1 MESFTTKF
9 GTPERLRFREYD
21 KNYYGTDI
29 DLEAR
34 AMGTCLIT
42 EYDEKLYSG
51 QEEVIHAVKS
61 NCVKHLQACLDEWP
75 EGESVMK
82 NVSKKLSGMYDAKLL
97 EIGITAKT
105 DIMGFNLTPDSDE
118 LYKQAMKIENDYV
131 KGGRLIDGWDYVNFD
146 GMGKKVPERQPGY
159 YRLLGVNENM
169 FGFTSERIDY
179 LPGEHVTVMYHA
191 VMTDTSY
198 KFIVD
203 APDFKVDYMN
213 GGGSVKIDFTMPEHD
228 VVITC
233 ETRNTMM
240 YNPGNITGFP
250 PYPGMM
256 VDALPKANGNETDG
270 WVCSACGSKNPPCR
284 FCPEC
289 GSPRP

>member
-1 MESFTTKF
+1 MEAFETKF
-9 GTPERLRFREYD
+9 GTPEKLRFREFD
-21 KNYYGTDI
+21 KNYYRTDI

-34 AMGTCLIT
+34 AYGTCEIT
-42 EYDEKLYSG
+42 EYDKNLYSG
-51 QEEVIHAVKS
+51 QEEVIYAIKS
-61 NCVKHLQACLDEWP
+61 NCVRLLQACLDEWP

-82 NVSKKLSGMYDAKLL
+82 NVDKKLSGMYDAKLS

-105 DIMGFNLTPDSDE
+105 NVVGFNLTADSDE
-118 LYKQAMKIENDYV
+118 LYKQAMKIENEYI
-131 KGGRLIDGWDYVNFD
+131 KGGGMIDGWDHVNFD

-191 VMTDTSY
+191 IMTDTSY

-203 APDFKVDYMN
+203 APDSKVDYMN

-228 VVITC
+228 VVISC

-240 YNPGNITGFP
+240 YDPGNIGGFP
-250 PYPGMM
+250 PFPGMM
-256 VDALPKANGNETDG
+256 VNALSESKDDKTEG
-270 WVCSACGSKNPPCR
+270 WVCKICGAKNPACR

-289 GSPRP
+289 GSPRG